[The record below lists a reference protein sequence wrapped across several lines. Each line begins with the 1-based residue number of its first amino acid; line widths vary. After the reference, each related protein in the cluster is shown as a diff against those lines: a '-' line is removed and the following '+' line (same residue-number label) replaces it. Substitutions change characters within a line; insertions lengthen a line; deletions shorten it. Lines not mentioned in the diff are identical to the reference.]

1 MAGVAPVRALKFY
14 GRKVATMSAR
24 YDIFSGSLHLV
35 DRRPDIV
42 LFGEAARSEHEQLDL
57 DRRAN
62 QKQIFRSD
70 MRGGVAVVGYQGHAV
85 DNLSWT
91 G

>member
-1 MAGVAPVRALKFY
+1 M
-14 GRKVATMSAR
+14 
-24 YDIFSGSLHLV
+24 HLV

-42 LFGEAARSEHEQLDL
+42 LFGEPAGSEHEQLDL

-62 QKQIFRSD
+62 QKQIFRSNL
-70 MRGGVAVVGYQGHAV
+70 RSSVVVVGHQGHAV
-85 DNLSWT
+85 DNLPWT